1 MPLTSLASRHHPA
14 LVALHWLLALMLM
27 VALMMGTFVLS
38 AQPLDAPGKVDA
50 LRGHMVVGMLIG
62 ALMLVRLVVRK
73 LTVKHVVPTPSSGS
87 AAKDALAK
95 FVHVGLYVLVFA
107 MAASGMATALLT
119 GLPDVVF
126 GPAGGV
132 VPANLST
139 VAPRIAHGWIAKGIM
154 ALVVLHVAGALLRQ
168 VVNKDGTMARMW
180 WGKR

>member
-1 MPLTSLASRHHPA
+1 MAQQSLATRHHPA
-14 LVALHWLLALMLM
+14 LVTLHWLLGLMLM

-38 AQPLDAPGKVDA
+38 AMPLDAPGKIDA
-50 LRGHMVVGMLIG
+50 LRGHMVVGVLIG
-62 ALMLVRLVVRK
+62 ALMLVRLVVRA
-73 LTVKHVVPTPSSGS
+73 LTAKNVEPTPSSGS

-139 VAPRIAHGWIAKGIM
+139 VAPRIAHGWIAKGIA
-154 ALVVLHVAGALLRQ
+154 ALVLLHIAGAVMRQ